1 MKKGAKEPPV
11 KENERKEIKT
21 EGENLKKTKI
31 KAERM
36 CLSETHVRTQRERER
51 EREKDS
57 QQGPLN

>member
-36 CLSETHVRTQRERER
+36 CLSEIHARTHRERE
-51 EREKDS
+51 
-57 QQGPLN
+57 G